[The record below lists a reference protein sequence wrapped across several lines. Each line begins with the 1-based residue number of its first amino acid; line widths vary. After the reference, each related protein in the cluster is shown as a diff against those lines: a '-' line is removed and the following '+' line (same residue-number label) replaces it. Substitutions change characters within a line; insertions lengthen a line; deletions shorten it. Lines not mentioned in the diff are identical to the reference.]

1 MNGSVLL
8 DTNIVIA
15 IMNLQIAIDRHL
27 GRGQRWYI
35 SSIVLGEL
43 YYGAFHSTR
52 IAENLARVEAWH
64 SEETLLVCDAGTARE
79 YGQIRKKLRSKGR
92 PTPENDIW
100 IAATARQY
108 DLTLITRDQHFREVD
123 SLAVEVW

>member
-1 MNGSVLL
+1 MNGNFLL

-15 IMNLQIAIDRHL
+15 IMNRQIAIESHVA
-27 GRGQRWYI
+27 RGQRWYV

-43 YYGAFHSTR
+43 YYGALHSTR
-52 IAENLARVEAWH
+52 IVENLAGVEAW
-64 SEETLLVCDAGTARE
+64 STAETVLVCDAGTARE
-79 YGQIRKKLRSKGR
+79 YGQIRKQLRTKGR

-108 DLTLITRDQHFREVD
+108 DLTLITRDQHFQEVD
-123 SLAVEVW
+123 GLSVEVW